1 MLRLFLP
8 ILLVGSAIALFVL
21 YTNPTYQKIKGL
33 SLQNKSYSE
42 ALDNAKHLI
51 QARNDLLAK
60 RDGFQASDLD
70 KLKHILPD
78 NVDNIRLII
87 DINNIASGHGLTLSN
102 VTLGNLDKNGDNP
115 ADTGATP
122 GSKTGSVDVGFAVST
137 NNYDTFMAFLQDL
150 EHSLRLLDVM
160 SLGFS
165 AAQSGGATNAITY
178 TFTVRT
184 YWLH

>member
-8 ILLVGSAIALFVL
+8 ILLIGSAIALFAL

-42 ALDNAKHLI
+42 ALDNAKQLI
-51 QARNDLLAK
+51 QARDDLLAK
-60 RDGFQASDLD
+60 RNGFQASDLD
-70 KLKHILPD
+70 KVKHVLPD

-87 DINNIASGHGLTLSN
+87 DINNIASRHGLSLSN

-115 ADTGATP
+115 ADTSAAP
-122 GSKTGSVDVGFAVST
+122 GSKTGSVDVGFSIST

-160 SLGFS
+160 SLSFS
-165 AAQSGGATNAITY
+165 AVPTGATNGITY